1 MWSRG
6 EKSRYDIRNDI
17 FHVFPMF
24 DRPGLIA
31 YVCHNVRYD
40 AQPVLMNHFYIVV
53 VFFVFIR
60 LSTSFH
66 MWVCH
71 GNFQT
76 CKLWITRHASN
87 FTCLYRN
94 TLPFG
99 MKNFNF
105 IQWIYIL
112 LFNVAKESSLVEKR
126 TITKSALNILHD
138 DNSMFEYD
146 MNTIIHMQL

>member
-1 MWSRG
+1 MISWWKITIWYPKWYISCISDVWQTRFNCLCMPQCSVRCPTG
-6 EKSRYDIRNDI
+6 SNESFLYCS
-17 FHVFPMF
+17 VF
-24 DRPGLIA
+24 
-31 YVCHNVRYD
+31 
-40 AQPVLMNHFYIVV
+40 
-53 VFFVFIR
+53 FFVFIR

-126 TITKSALNILHD
+126 TITKSALNIIHD
-138 DNSMFEYD
+138 DNSMFEYYL
-146 MNTIIHMQL
+146 NTIIHMQL